1 FFFNLVF
8 SLYFVVHSLQTRWR
22 NLKDSYNRYLRKLK
36 EGRSGSG
43 SKRLA
48 PYAHAGDL
56 DFLKPVLEMLET
68 QASWEDS
75 TQGWTQEDESEEAA
89 AAEKQEQFQDN
100 VDKELFVDESR
111 STTNSMNEED
121 AEPGPSNVSRPLQR
135 SSRGSARPVKPMDKI
150 LDVVSQMS
158 TKIAENQCE
167 DTAFLTVILGIC
179 KQVPP
184 EKKYALR
191 MALMSTAQSF
201 VGEWPTTSSPYMQPP
216 LPQYP
221 PYQQYPHFQSTQ
233 YAPPI
238 NRPYCDQYGNML
250 NPSRPRMFH
259 PISAPTTSTLG
270 PQTTHQLRQPTPSQ
284 VMLFLERKYY
294 PGPSVDFPGP
304 SNSSVSGTTENKTSN
319 CNFI

>member
-1 FFFNLVF
+1 M
-8 SLYFVVHSLQTRWR
+8 R
-22 NLKDSYNRYLRKLK
+22 
-36 EGRSGSG
+36 
-43 SKRLA
+43 
-48 PYAHAGDL
+48 
-56 DFLKPVLEMLET
+56 ET

-75 TQGWTQEDESEEAA
+75 TQGLAAEDEAEEAA
-89 AAEKQEQFQDN
+89 EEEEQEQFQDN

-111 STTNSMNEED
+111 STSNSMNEED
-121 AEPGPSNVSRPLQR
+121 AEPGPSNVSRPLRR
-135 SSRGSARPVKPMDKI
+135 SSRGSARPGKPMDKI

-158 TKIAENQCE
+158 TKMAENQCE

-201 VGEWPTTSSPYMQPP
+201 VGEGPTTSSAYMQPP

-221 PYQQYPHFQSTQ
+221 PYQQYTHFPSTQ

-250 NPSRPRMFH
+250 NPSRPRMLH
-259 PISAPTTSTLG
+259 PIPAPTTSTLG
-270 PQTTHQLRQPTPSQ
+270 PPTTHQLRQPTPSH
-284 VMLFLERKYY
+284 VPPFLERKYY

-304 SNSSVSGTTENKTSN
+304 TNSSVSGTTENKTYEQL
-319 CNFI
+319 